1 MSDIDRDGPAALPI
15 GRGARE
21 AEDRD
26 ALAVIASVDGIGPGT
41 LERLLEDGRRPSDLL
56 RVARAPGGI
65 REIRNAGRAD
75 GTRRSFM
82 SEAVADRLAAAARDP
97 DVVLESM
104 QRSGVHAL
112 AFDDRAYPRRLREI
126 ALPPRILFVRGA
138 DGALDPSHS
147 VAVVG
152 TRRPTDGGRRT
163 ARRIATALTR
173 AGALV
178 VSGLAIGV
186 DGEAH
191 AAVVGESGLTVA
203 VIGGGHAR
211 LAPVSHDRLADAIV
225 AGGGAVISEHAPG
238 TEPTRGTFPRRNRL
252 ISGLVDAVVVI
263 EAGARSGSLLT
274 AAWALEQGRECFFVP
289 DTIDAP
295 QSAGSLAWLRDY
307 AGVARIVSGVPQLLE
322 DLGLVLSEMAISV
335 PDLSWRP
342 AGVTPPALG
351 ARLPS
356 IDAQAASLAD
366 REGKLLRAI
375 ARGAATAD
383 ELAAVTQLP
392 IGAVLGG
399 LTALESAGL
408 IEGRY
413 GRVQLAGSS

>member
-1 MSDIDRDGPAALPI
+1 MRDA
-15 GRGARE
+15 GRGEPRELQASRGTRE

-26 ALAVIASVDGIGPGT
+26 ALAVIASVHGIGPGT
-41 LERLLEDGRRPSDLL
+41 LDRLLEGGQRPSELL
-56 RVARAPGGI
+56 RAARRPGGI
-65 REIRNAGRAD
+65 REIRNAGRSD
-75 GTRRSFM
+75 GIGRSVM
-82 SEAVADRLAAAARDP
+82 SEAVADRLVAAARAP
-97 DVVLESM
+97 EAVLESM
-104 QRSGVHAL
+104 DRAGVHAL

-126 ALPPRILFVRGA
+126 ALPPRVLFVRGSN
-138 DGALDPSHS
+138 DALDPIHS

-163 ARRIATALTR
+163 ARRIASALTR

-178 VSGLAIGV
+178 VSGLAIGI

-191 AAVVGESGLTVA
+191 AAVVAESGPTVA

-211 LAPVSHDRLADAIV
+211 LAPASHDRLAEAIV

-252 ISGLVDAVVVI
+252 ISGLADAVVVI

-322 DLGLVLSEMAISV
+322 DLGLVLNEKAISV
-335 PDLSWRP
+335 PDLPSRP

-366 REGKLLRAI
+366 REGTLLRAI

-383 ELAAVTQLP
+383 ELAAVTRLP